1 MLPWSFFIP
10 GSLKKAW
17 QERHTTREVTLF
29 LLIWPLVIILFF
41 SLSSSKLIPYILPVF
56 PPLAL
61 LIARPGRQ
69 PMAFPP
75 A

>member
-29 LLIWPLVIILFF
+29 LLIWPLVIILFSHF
-41 SLSSSKLIPYILPVF
+41 QVPN
-56 PPLAL
+56 
-61 LIARPGRQ
+61 
-69 PMAFPP
+69 
-75 A
+75 